1 VRLAPHE
8 EALLH
13 QAPNPPRHP
22 HPHLFVS
29 LAPQDSL
36 SLSCQFSSRF
46 DLSFVFSAGQ
56 FCLPVSPSLSFSL

>member
-22 HPHLFVS
+22 HPHL
-29 LAPQDSL
+29 PPSL
-36 SLSCQFSSRF
+36 SLALCF
-46 DLSFVFSAGQ
+46 LV
-56 FCLPVSPSLSFSL
+56 